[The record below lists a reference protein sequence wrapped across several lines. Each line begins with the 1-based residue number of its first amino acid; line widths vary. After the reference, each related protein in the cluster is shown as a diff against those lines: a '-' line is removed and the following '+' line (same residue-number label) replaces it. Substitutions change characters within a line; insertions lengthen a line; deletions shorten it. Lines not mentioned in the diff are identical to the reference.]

1 MLSGVQLFVTPPTLA
16 CQAALSMG
24 FPRQEYWSG
33 LPFPPP
39 GDLPDPRIKSVSPAL
54 AGRLFTPEP
63 LEQVVDKGLVS
74 LFPPPLYECP
84 IVSASFVK
92 KGYFSS
98 IELLLC
104 LVKNRLNIVI
114 LVYFSTLRSFV
125 LLIFHGASPVAQVSV
140 SQILVN
146 TCKPFFNYSYCGHHH
161 YYHHH
166 YN

>member
-1 MLSGVQLFVTPPTLA
+1 MEIKTKINKRDLIELKSLCTAKETINKVK
-16 CQAALSMG
+16 
-24 FPRQEYWSG
+24 RQPS
-33 LPFPPP
+33 
-39 GDLPDPRIKSVSPAL
+39 
-54 AGRLFTPEP
+54 
-63 LEQVVDKGLVS
+63 EQEKTIANEITDKGLLSKIYKQLIQVNIRKTNKS
-74 LFPPPLYECP
+74 LYECP

-98 IELLLC
+98 IELLLY
-104 LVKNRLNIVI
+104 LVKNQLNIVI
-114 LVYFSTLRSFV
+114 LVYFSTLRPFV
-125 LLIFHGASPVAQVSV
+125 LLIFHGAPPVAQVSV